1 MFRNKSNTKQ
11 TSTFTCLAFV
21 FIVHLLLLSG
31 CGKTNVHSADQS
43 VICSNQHIFNA
54 SYDRTTKAVAAAIS
68 IRNSIKVYDNDS
80 GIISSHPA
88 LVDGEELSILD
99 TIFLGQ
105 TYKYSY
111 KVVVTP
117 ISSSK
122 SRVKIQVTLML
133 DQYWSVINREQK
145 LKSLEEYLRKKLYT
159 VICNK
164 LFPKKVESCLKSLP
178 CSQNRKLNRSA
189 NLSSSVNPNF
199 NADVKLAQ
207 TKLLRKGYLPGL
219 ADGIMGR
226 KTRNAIKEYQRD
238 NDLQV
243 TGRIEGITKKLLLAK
258 KAASRNKQQ
267 QANESSAILESK
279 KEKTV
284 VKDKKLAIIKEGTAH
299 TILYGVINE
308 TTIFMP
314 KASSFSTPIGNV
326 EQGTKITI
334 LATKNGFLKIRM
346 DNKDGYVYADFVD
359 IQE

>member
-238 NDLQV
+238 N
-243 TGRIEGITKKLLLAK
+243 
-258 KAASRNKQQ
+258 
-267 QANESSAILESK
+267 ESSAILESK